1 MNDPPFGR
9 VREREARYEHSIV
22 FEAVLWPLVVA
33 HFKIFPGQATGSSRL
48 AGAVYVV
55 GGALL
60 IVGLMNAGLIDELR
74 LIVHPEL
81 SASTDPYSDEL
92 IVTIPLAAPAVPL
105 R

>member
-1 MNDPPFGR
+1 
-9 VREREARYEHSIV
+9 V
-22 FEAVLWPLVVA
+22 
-33 HFKIFPGQATGSSRL
+33 
-48 AGAVYVV
+48 
-55 GGALL
+55 L